1 MFEQFKT
8 RSYELERLDTGDY
21 TPAEYR
27 RWQKEMF
34 FIHRIFGELRALRR
48 TLFRDIQN
56 DGSKS
61 ISILDVGAGSGELL
75 KQLLK
80 WTTALETFTVGV
92 ELDRNAAES
101 IKAAKINAIQAD
113 ALRLPFG
120 DDSFDYSFCSLFLH
134 HLSDENAKQLLREMA
149 RVSRKRLYII
159 DLNRHPTAYYTY
171 KIFGRLFLQRFTLED
186 GALSILRSFTFEEL
200 NELANAAG
208 LTEIKVERSKVNRL
222 VLSARKK

>member
-21 TPAEYR
+21 TPDEYR

-75 KQLLK
+75 KQLSK

-113 ALRLPFG
+113 ALR
-120 DDSFDYSFCSLFLH
+120 
-134 HLSDENAKQLLREMA
+134 
-149 RVSRKRLYII
+149 
-159 DLNRHPTAYYTY
+159 
-171 KIFGRLFLQRFTLED
+171 
-186 GALSILRSFTFEEL
+186 
-200 NELANAAG
+200 
-208 LTEIKVERSKVNRL
+208 
-222 VLSARKK
+222 